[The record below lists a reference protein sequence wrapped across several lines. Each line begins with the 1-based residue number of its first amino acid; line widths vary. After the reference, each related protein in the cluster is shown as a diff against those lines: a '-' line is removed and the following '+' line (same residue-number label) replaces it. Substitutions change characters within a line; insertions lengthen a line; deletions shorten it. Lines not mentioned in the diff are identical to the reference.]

1 MPCENCLCLFRSLK
15 DATDGR
21 NDLPCVVSGLI
32 QCANY
37 EKGEMLFLQGEPGG
51 YLYSISHGVVKICH
65 HSHDGREQIVGI
77 GRRGNLVVG
86 LQTLQQERYAYSA
99 TAATPVQA
107 CRISH
112 KALLSRVADQPDIAM
127 RLIDA
132 LNAQLVQSRALIQAM
147 GQKCANSKLAAFILM
162 MAPEPWPR
170 DGRFRLPITRLE
182 IANLLGLSEETVCR
196 LMADMKRRG
205 ILLAPRGRI
214 EVLNLDALRNIVDG
228 DSEDDRNEQDRDQKI
243 A

>member
-1 MPCENCLCLFRSLK
+1 MPCENCLCLFRGL
-15 DATDGR
+15 
-21 NDLPCVVSGLI
+21 NDEQNPRGELPCTVSGLV
-32 QCANY
+32 QCTTY
-37 EKGEMLFLQGEPGG
+37 DKGEMLFLQGEPGG
-51 YLYSISHGVVKICH
+51 YLYSIAHGVVKICH
-65 HSHDGREQIVGI
+65 HSQDGREQIVGI

-86 LQTLQQERYAYSA
+86 LQTLQQDHYAYSA
-99 TAATPVQA
+99 AAATPVQA

-112 KALLSRVADQPDIAM
+112 KALLSRVADQPDMAM

-147 GQKCANSKLAAFILM
+147 GQKCANSKLASFILM

-170 DGRFRLPITRLE
+170 DGRYRLPITRLE

-196 LMADMKRRG
+196 LMADMKRRE

-214 EVLNLDALRNIVDG
+214 EVLDLEALRHLAEG
-228 DSEDDRNEQDRDQKI
+228 DPADEQGQQI

>member
-1 MPCENCLCLFRSLK
+1 MPCENCLCLFRSLEEEK
-15 DATDGR
+15 DGLA
-21 NDLPCVVSGLI
+21 DLPCMVSGLV
-32 QCANY
+32 QCSSY
-37 EKGEMLFLQGEPGG
+37 QKGEMLFLQGEPGG
-51 YLYSISHGVVKICH
+51 NLYSISHGVVKICH
-65 HSHDGREQIVGI
+65 HSPDGREQIVGI

-112 KALLSRVADQPDIAM
+112 EALLSRVTERPDIAM

-147 GQKCANSKLAAFILM
+147 GQKCASSKLAAFILM

-196 LMADMKRRG
+196 LMADLKRREV
-205 ILLAPRGRI
+205 LLAPRGRI
-214 EVLNLDALRNIVDG
+214 EVLDLEALRELADGEVVD
-228 DSEDDRNEQDRDQKI
+228 EREPKF

>member
-1 MPCENCLCLFRSLK
+1 MPCENCLCLFRGLDNGKSPLE
-15 DATDGR
+15 
-21 NDLPCVVSGLI
+21 DLPCVVSGLV
-32 QCANY
+32 QCSSYA
-37 EKGEMLFLQGEPGG
+37 KGEMLFLQGEPGG
-51 YLYSISHGVVKICH
+51 HLYSISHGVVKICH
-65 HSHDGREQIVGI
+65 HSPDGREQIVGI

-86 LQTLQQERYAYSA
+86 LQTMQQEHYAYSA
-99 TAATPVQA
+99 AAATPVQA

-112 KALLSRVADQPDIAM
+112 KALLSRLADQPDIAM

-170 DGRFRLPITRLE
+170 DGRYRLPITRLE

-196 LMADMKRRG
+196 LMADMKRRE

-214 EVLNLDALRNIVDG
+214 EVLDLEALRQLAEG
-228 DSEDDRNEQDRDQKI
+228 DTGDEGEQQI
-243 A
+243 AS

>member
-1 MPCENCLCLFRSLK
+1 MPCENCLCLFRGVDDGK
-15 DATDGR
+15 DPL

-32 QCANY
+32 QCSSYA
-37 EKGEMLFLQGEPGG
+37 KGEMLFLQGEPGG

-65 HSHDGREQIVGI
+65 HSQDGREQIVGI

-86 LQTLQQERYAYSA
+86 LQTLQQEHYAYSA
-99 TAATPVQA
+99 AAATPVQA

-112 KALLSRVADQPDIAM
+112 KALLSRVADQPEIAM

-147 GQKCANSKLAAFILM
+147 GQKNANSKLAAFILM

-170 DGRFRLPITRLE
+170 DGRYRLPITRLE

-196 LMADMKRRG
+196 LMADMKRRE

-214 EVLNLDALRNIVDG
+214 EVLDLEALRELADG
-228 DSEDDRNEQDRDQKI
+228 EAGDEREHKI

>member
-1 MPCENCLCLFRSLK
+1 MPCENCLCLFRALSEEQNPLS
-15 DATDGR
+15 
-21 NDLPCVVSGLI
+21 DLPCTVPGPV
-32 QCANY
+32 QCSTY

-86 LQTLQQERYAYSA
+86 LQTLQQDHYAYSA
-99 TAATPVQA
+99 AAATPVQA

-112 KALLSRVADQPDIAM
+112 KALLSRVADQPEIAM

-196 LMADMKRRG
+196 LMADLKRRE

-214 EVLNLDALRNIVDG
+214 EVLNLDALRQLAAG
-228 DSEDDRNEQDRDQKI
+228 ETEQDQDQKI